1 MSSPKDHPLA
11 STAAGRSESPD
22 VSTDAALQEATT
34 SLSQVSLV
42 IDSLKNEAEA
52 ERCVYIKRRMEENR
66 MKLAEI
72 TKNNHR
78 LSVERR
84 NLGVMNGVKIDNLLT
99 KRQKDA
105 IDMQNGDAI
114 SSSQNDEHASVI
126 LLGSGIP
133 IKNSVPPIN
142 LPKVEKI
149 PPYTTWIFL
158 DSDSEEEL
166 VDEENDKKEF
176 VESEDNIIWSTIEQ
190 TGPSA
195 TVCDLLAQRLS
206 RKPSEI
212 KEQYEALK
220 CSKPGDADC
229 NMNSFLDKDLEAA
242 QDSFN
247 KLFCRRCLIFDCKLH
262 GCSQELIFPAEKER
276 SVSKSMDDENVPCG
290 PHCYLQLEGNAGV
303 SPVQLNTEQTI
314 TVSSAA
320 SGAPVIKAKYSRLFL
335 KKRLKTSS
343 NAQKHTE
350 RIYSETMPVHDVNP
364 TNRSPSPNKN
374 KRARKSVT
382 DGSKETEEFSSSS
395 QPRRNDSSVPTGNQV
410 NVSSNNTKKKDVFV
424 YDRTFRQIT
433 DFESWRT
440 LEKSLFKKG
449 LEIYGRNSCLIARNA
464 MCGQKTCAEVYHV
477 LQYHENKLY
486 SQGSNSINSQDDD
499 DRTETNETMGTARR
513 RRRSNLFHRRRRFR
527 RLKYT
532 WKSAGSH
539 SMRKRNSDK
548 KDLHCRQYDPYA
560 RKVAKIVLGD
570 VTVPK
575 ASAEVA
581 SALALLLIENVTLIC
596 GDGSLGSPGKKGNS
610 YECQNMKLLL
620 KQQQRVLL
628 GRSEVSGWGA
638 FLKNSVAKDEYLGE
652 YTGELISHHEADR
665 RGKIYDLENSSFLF
679 NLNDQHVLDAYR
691 KGDKLKFANH
701 SPDPNCYA
709 KVMMVVGDHRVG
721 IFAKE
726 KISAGEEL
734 FYDYRYEPDKA
745 PSWAKKS
752 EDCGSPKEDAAS
764 SSGRAKKRGRLRK
777 HENAVFICSPTDK
790 KEIVYDNEKDR
801 EIVKDRGVAVNMETR
816 AGLEDPYGQE
826 IRSRRVGMWTEDRLL
841 GFLKSLNGEWG
852 SRRRKRRFCGCK

>member
-1 MSSPKDHPLA
+1 MFY
-11 STAAGRSESPD
+11 
-22 VSTDAALQEATT
+22 DAALQEATT

-42 IDSLKNEAEA
+42 IDSLENEAEA
-52 ERCVYIKRRMEENR
+52 ERCVYIKKRMEENR

-84 NLGVMNGVKIDNLLT
+84 NLGVTNGVKIDNLLT

-114 SSSQNDEHASVI
+114 SSSQNDEHASVV

-158 DSDSEEEL
+158 DRNQKMTEDQSVVGRRRIYYDRNGGEALICSDSEEEM
-166 VDEENDKKEF
+166 VDEEDDKKEF

-190 TGPSA
+190 TRSSDI
-195 TVCDLLAQRLS
+195 VYDLLAQRLS

-212 KEQYEALK
+212 K
-220 CSKPGDADC
+220 
-229 NMNSFLDKDLEAA
+229 
-242 QDSFN
+242 DSFN

-276 SVSKSMDDENVPCG
+276 SAWKSMDDENVPCG

-335 KKRLKTSS
+335 RKRLKTSS

-364 TNRSPSPNKN
+364 TNRSPSPNKK
-374 KRARKSVT
+374 KRDRKSVT

-410 NVSSNNTKKKDVFV
+410 NAGSNNTKKKNVFV
-424 YDRTFRQIT
+424 YDLTFRQIT

-449 LEIYGRNSCLIARNA
+449 LEIFGRNSCLIARNV

-486 SQGSNSINSQDDD
+486 SQGRNSINSQDDD
-499 DRTETNETMGTARR
+499 DRIETNENMGTARR
-513 RRRSNLFHRRRRFR
+513 RRSNFFHRRSRFR

-539 SMRKRNSDK
+539 SMRKRNFDK
-548 KDLHCRQYDPYA
+548 KRFALSPVRPLWVSACMWRLLFLPCKWHML
-560 RKVAKIVLGD
+560 RKVLRM
-570 VTVPK
+570 P
-575 ASAEVA
+575 
-581 SALALLLIENVTLIC
+581 ENLQ
-596 GDGSLGSPGKKGNS
+596 K
-610 YECQNMKLLL
+610 
-620 KQQQRVLL
+620 
-628 GRSEVSGWGA
+628 
-638 FLKNSVAKDEYLGE
+638 
-652 YTGELISHHEADR
+652 
-665 RGKIYDLENSSFLF
+665 SF
-679 NLNDQHVLDAYR
+679 
-691 KGDKLKFANH
+691 
-701 SPDPNCYA
+701 
-709 KVMMVVGDHRVG
+709 
-721 IFAKE
+721 
-726 KISAGEEL
+726 
-734 FYDYRYEPDKA
+734 
-745 PSWAKKS
+745 
-752 EDCGSPKEDAAS
+752 
-764 SSGRAKKRGRLRK
+764 
-777 HENAVFICSPTDK
+777 
-790 KEIVYDNEKDR
+790 
-801 EIVKDRGVAVNMETR
+801 
-816 AGLEDPYGQE
+816 
-826 IRSRRVGMWTEDRLL
+826 
-841 GFLKSLNGEWG
+841 
-852 SRRRKRRFCGCK
+852 